1 MKLDCIKCHG
11 KHYKN
16 PLSCGHTYCPIYSKI
31 YTLQTKK
38 LDKTEFSGTSPGVFV
53 GRYNYPNINVG
64 IMAPPEIIKQESEVY
79 DSPKTWSSRNFEV
92 NDILKFRSV
101 VINTKFESHTRSKS
115 KYLLMSQEL
124 AMSSK
129 PTDVEFSLIKKPYYQ
144 IKTSQQET
152 IMGAT
157 AQLKRAILQ
166 SNPKIDKKV
175 DYIVSDSDLKSTK
188 SLNILFQ
195 KGYDETFLTK
205 LLAVGNLGLKTQRR
219 LVPTRWAITAT
230 DDTLGK
236 SLIKE
241 VKDYKESNYKLFFGG
256 YLGNYYL
263 ILLFPRPWS
272 YELFEMYLPNT
283 LFNPEKEA
291 VAMTDYELF
300 AGRTKYAENCVGG
313 YYACRLGILEKLK
326 QMKRQSSIVVLR
338 FITDEYITPLGVWV
352 VREATRKALV
362 NEFTFDSEN
371 SMLNYAQDLIK
382 KKFNY
387 DINNNLK
394 QSHVLKHIRTQRS
407 IKDFF

>member
-1 MKLDCIKCHG
+1 MKIDCIKCHG
-11 KHYKN
+11 KHYKK
-16 PLSCGHTYCPIYSKI
+16 PLTCGHTYCPIYSKI
-31 YTLQTKK
+31 YSLQTKK
-38 LDKTEFSGTSPGVFV
+38 IDKTEFSGTSPGVFV

-64 IMAPPEIIKQESEVY
+64 IMAPPEIIKKESEVY

-101 VINTKFESHTRSKS
+101 VINSKFESHTRSKS
-115 KYLLMSQEL
+115 RYLLMSQEL

-129 PTDVEFSLIKKPYYQ
+129 PTDVEFSLVKKPYYQ
-144 IKTSQQET
+144 VKTSQQET

-157 AQLKRAILQ
+157 AQLKKAILQ

-188 SLNILFQ
+188 SLNLLFQ

-241 VKDYKESNYKLFFGG
+241 VKDYKESDYKLYFGG

-263 ILLFPRPWS
+263 ILFFPRPWS

-313 YYACRLGILEKLK
+313 YYACRLGILEQLK
-326 QMKRQSSIVVLR
+326 KMKRQSSIVVLR
-338 FITDEYITPLGVWV
+338 FITDEYTTPLGVWV

-362 NEFTFDSEN
+362 NEFSFDSEN
-371 SMLNYAQDLIK
+371 SMLNYAKDLVK
-382 KKFNY
+382 KRFKY
-387 DINNNLK
+387 DIEHNLK
-394 QSHVLKHIRTQRS
+394 QSKVLKHIRTQRS